1 MGCVI
6 GVDLGTSSVRVV
18 ALTEKGEVA
27 ALHGAEYPILQPAP
41 GFAEQSPSDWWSA
54 TCNCLR
60 KVTDELR
67 SSSQEVVAVGMSG
80 QMHGLVL
87 LDAAGVPLRDAIIW
101 PDGRTADICAEWDR
115 TIGAGKV
122 GAITGLPIA
131 TGFLAPSL
139 AWVRRNEPEIYRR
152 AARVTL
158 PKDYVRFRLTGVLA
172 TDDSDASGTL
182 LFDVAR
188 RRWSDELIRR
198 FGLDASLLPP
208 VTSATSISG
217 VVEDSAARETGL
229 PAGIPVAVGGSD
241 QAMAATALGVDAPG
255 VVAVAISTGGTVITS
270 VEHPFRDKRIHTLC
284 HAERGRWILMG
295 VCLSAGLSLSW
306 FTRTFCA
313 GATYDSL
320 SLDAEGIAP
329 GSEGLLFAPYL
340 CGDRTPYRD
349 SAAKGTFIGLSTRH
363 TRAHMV
369 RAIMEGVVFSLCESM
384 DIFRE
389 LGLPVERIVCSG
401 GGSRSALWRQIQ
413 ADVFG
418 IPVEW
423 RRGDEHS
430 ATGAAVV
437 AGTATG
443 RVIPLGGHAAG
454 VAMPDGSAVETYRS
468 LRTVYKKI
476 YPQNAEIFHE
486 LSSIAAGRRE
496 GGR

>member
-1 MGCVI
+1 MRLLAQGH
-6 GVDLGTSSVRVV
+6 RY
-18 ALTEKGEVA
+18 A
-27 ALHGAEYPILQPAP
+27 ARP
-41 GFAEQSPSDWWSA
+41 
-54 TCNCLR
+54 
-60 KVTDELR
+60 
-67 SSSQEVVAVGMSG
+67 SQEVVAIGMSG

-115 TIGAGKV
+115 TIGAAKV

-139 AWVRRNEPEIYRR
+139 AWIRRNEPEIYRR

-198 FGLDASLLPP
+198 FRLDASLLPP

-270 VEHPFRDKRIHTLC
+270 VEHPFRDERIHTLC

-306 FTRTFCA
+306 FTRTFRA

-320 SLDAEGIAP
+320 SLEAEGIAP

-349 SAAKGTFIGLSTRH
+349 SAAKGTFVGLSTRH

-369 RAIMEGVVFSLCESM
+369 RAIMEGVVF
-384 DIFRE
+384 
-389 LGLPVERIVCSG
+389 
-401 GGSRSALWRQIQ
+401 
-413 ADVFG
+413 
-418 IPVEW
+418 
-423 RRGDEHS
+423 
-430 ATGAAVV
+430 
-437 AGTATG
+437 
-443 RVIPLGGHAAG
+443 
-454 VAMPDGSAVETYRS
+454 
-468 LRTVYKKI
+468 
-476 YPQNAEIFHE
+476 
-486 LSSIAAGRRE
+486 
-496 GGR
+496 

>member
-6 GVDLGTSSVRVV
+6 GVDLGTSSVRAV

-27 ALHGAEYPILQPAP
+27 ALYGAEHPIRQPAP
-41 GFAEQSPSDWWSA
+41 GFAEQSLSDWWSA
-54 TCNCLR
+54 TCDCLR

-67 SSSQEVVAVGMSG
+67 SLSQEVVAIGMSG

-139 AWVRRNEPEIYRR
+139 AWIRRNEPEIYRR

-198 FGLDASLLPP
+198 FRLDASLLPP

-241 QAMAATALGVDAPG
+241 QAMAATALGVNAPG

-270 VEHPFRDKRIHTLC
+270 VEHPFRDERIHTLC

-306 FTRTFCA
+306 FTRTFRA
-313 GATYDSL
+313 
-320 SLDAEGIAP
+320 
-329 GSEGLLFAPYL
+329 
-340 CGDRTPYRD
+340 RRD
-349 SAAKGTFIGLSTRH
+349 L
-363 TRAHMV
+363 
-369 RAIMEGVVFSLCESM
+369 
-384 DIFRE
+384 
-389 LGLPVERIVCSG
+389 
-401 GGSRSALWRQIQ
+401 
-413 ADVFG
+413 
-418 IPVEW
+418 
-423 RRGDEHS
+423 
-430 ATGAAVV
+430 
-437 AGTATG
+437 
-443 RVIPLGGHAAG
+443 
-454 VAMPDGSAVETYRS
+454 
-468 LRTVYKKI
+468 
-476 YPQNAEIFHE
+476 
-486 LSSIAAGRRE
+486 
-496 GGR
+496 